1 MSTMLRPVISSLRAG
16 RVLATSQ
23 APAMFSTSSHLRTDI
38 SSSALPKQRPVGA
51 FRGGLFGFLLGSV
64 AAGVSVYYYILKE
77 YRVSNELLTEDIYHH
92 EDDIKT
98 NNANIALPTSIHPPS
113 RPPTNFLP
121 HPINKVIINITTQPN
136 FDTKMPLVEVLGTSR
151 SHATPG
157 WAYVP
162 ETALQKSSTTLTTS
176 RKRGIREPGRTG
188 TDLTSRQNHATIRHL
203 AELDRENHRDNV
215 HIPVPVRKD
224 AIQRDNGRGARAKT
238 TSNVRRIMQ
247 SQKTFK
253 NYLDDEEAALAHSTA
268 TTTGGVAAVPVVVGA
283 AAGVSKVARVAA
295 RRSLTPAVAA
305 ASSTTQDTLTER
317 QKRALARKT
326 TSTDTPATKKQKSER
341 TNEEVHGDDMQ
352 IDTPEQ
358 IQEGLLKTPHDNDH
372 LLKSYIPLPP
382 SDRLMAALLAEP
394 PLRYHAARAAPSATN
409 KPARQFCTI
418 CGYWGKIKCK
428 NCGVRTCGLECYKV
442 HEDSRCGAFF

>member
-1 MSTMLRPVISSLRAG
+1 
-16 RVLATSQ
+16 
-23 APAMFSTSSHLRTDI
+23 
-38 SSSALPKQRPVGA
+38 
-51 FRGGLFGFLLGSV
+51 
-64 AAGVSVYYYILKE
+64 
-77 YRVSNELLTEDIYHH
+77 
-92 EDDIKT
+92 
-98 NNANIALPTSIHPPS
+98 
-113 RPPTNFLP
+113 
-121 HPINKVIINITTQPN
+121 
-136 FDTKMPLVEVLGTSR
+136 MPLVEVLGTSR

-176 RKRGIREPGRTG
+176 RKRGIREPGRSG
-188 TDLTSRQNHATIRHL
+188 TDLTSRQNHAIIRHL

-238 TSNVRRIMQ
+238 TSNVRRILQ

-253 NYLDDEEAALAHSTA
+253 NYLDDEEAALAHSSTSVVGTA
-268 TTTGGVAAVPVVVGA
+268 AAVIPA
-283 AAGVSKVARVAA
+283 AGAGVSKVARAAA
-295 RRSLTPAVAA
+295 RRSLTPAAVAA
-305 ASSTTQDTLTER
+305 TQDGLTER
-317 QKRALARKT
+317 QKRALARKPTSDT
-326 TSTDTPATKKQKSER
+326 TTDTPATKKQKSAQTTTTT
-341 TNEEVHGDDMQ
+341 TNNDQDGEAMDLDA
-352 IDTPEQ
+352 PEPSQ
-358 IQEGLLKTPHDNDH
+358 QGLLKTPYDNDH

-394 PLRYHAARAAPSATN
+394 PLRYHAARAAPSAMN

>member
-1 MSTMLRPVISSLRAG
+1 
-16 RVLATSQ
+16 
-23 APAMFSTSSHLRTDI
+23 
-38 SSSALPKQRPVGA
+38 
-51 FRGGLFGFLLGSV
+51 
-64 AAGVSVYYYILKE
+64 
-77 YRVSNELLTEDIYHH
+77 
-92 EDDIKT
+92 
-98 NNANIALPTSIHPPS
+98 
-113 RPPTNFLP
+113 
-121 HPINKVIINITTQPN
+121 
-136 FDTKMPLVEVLGTSR
+136 MPLVEVLGTSR

-157 WAYVP
+157 WTYVP
-162 ETALQKSSTTLTTS
+162 ETALQKSSTTTLTTS

-188 TDLTSRQNHATIRHL
+188 TDLTSRQNHAIIRHL

-268 TTTGGVAAVPVVVGA
+268 TTGGVAAVPVVGAAA

-305 ASSTTQDTLTER
+305 ASTATQDTLTER

-326 TSTDTPATKKQKSER
+326 PSGTTTETPATKKQKSEP
-341 TNEEVHGDDMQ
+341 TTTSTTTQNPQDSEAMQ
-352 IDTPEQ
+352 IDTPEP
-358 IQEGLLKTPHDNDH
+358 IQKGLLKTPHDNDH

-394 PLRYHAARAAPSATN
+394 PLRYHAARAAPSATD
-409 KPARQFCTI
+409 KPARRFCTI

>member
-1 MSTMLRPVISSLRAG
+1 
-16 RVLATSQ
+16 
-23 APAMFSTSSHLRTDI
+23 
-38 SSSALPKQRPVGA
+38 
-51 FRGGLFGFLLGSV
+51 
-64 AAGVSVYYYILKE
+64 
-77 YRVSNELLTEDIYHH
+77 
-92 EDDIKT
+92 
-98 NNANIALPTSIHPPS
+98 
-113 RPPTNFLP
+113 
-121 HPINKVIINITTQPN
+121 
-136 FDTKMPLVEVLGTSR
+136 MPLVEVLGTSR

-188 TDLTSRQNHATIRHL
+188 TDLTSRQNHAIIRHL

-253 NYLDDEEAALAHSTA
+253 NYLDDEEAALAHSATA
-268 TTTGGVAAVPVVVGA
+268 GGVGAVPAAGA

-295 RRSLTPAVAA
+295 RRSLTPAAAA
-305 ASSTTQDTLTER
+305 ASTATQDTLTER
-317 QKRALARKT
+317 QKRAIARKAPADST
-326 TSTDTPATKKQKSER
+326 TDTANKKRKSEPI
-341 TNEEVHGDDMQ
+341 TTQDPQDADAMQ
-352 IDTPEQ
+352 IDAPEPVQ
-358 IQEGLLKTPHDNDH
+358 KGLLKTPHDNDH

-394 PLRYHAARAAPSATN
+394 PLRYHAARAAPSATK
-409 KPARQFCTI
+409 KPARRFCTI

>member
-1 MSTMLRPVISSLRAG
+1 
-16 RVLATSQ
+16 
-23 APAMFSTSSHLRTDI
+23 
-38 SSSALPKQRPVGA
+38 
-51 FRGGLFGFLLGSV
+51 
-64 AAGVSVYYYILKE
+64 
-77 YRVSNELLTEDIYHH
+77 
-92 EDDIKT
+92 
-98 NNANIALPTSIHPPS
+98 
-113 RPPTNFLP
+113 
-121 HPINKVIINITTQPN
+121 
-136 FDTKMPLVEVLGTSR
+136 MPLVEVLGTSR

-162 ETALQKSSTTLTTS
+162 EAAVQKSSTTLTTS
-176 RKRGIREPGRTG
+176 RKRGIREPGRSG
-188 TDLTSRQNHATIRHL
+188 TDLTSRQNHAIIRHL

-253 NYLDDEEAALAHSTA
+253 NYLDDEEAALAHST
-268 TTTGGVAAVPVVVGA
+268 TTGGAVAAPVVA
-283 AAGVSKVARVAA
+283 TGVSKVARIAA
-295 RRSLTPAVAA
+295 RRSLTPAAAA
-305 ASSTTQDTLTER
+305 ASTAIQDALTER
-317 QKRALARKT
+317 QKRALTRKT
-326 TSTDTPATKKQKSER
+326 TSDTATDTPTATKKHKPEQKTTTTTTTT
-341 TNEEVHGDDMQ
+341 TNEDLQQGEAMDLDN
-352 IDTPEQ
+352 PEP
-358 IQEGLLKTPHDNDH
+358 IQKGLLKTPHDNDH

>member
-1 MSTMLRPVISSLRAG
+1 MMLRPAISSLRAG

-77 YRVSNELLTEDIYHH
+77 YRVSNELLTEDIY
-92 EDDIKT
+92 
-98 NNANIALPTSIHPPS
+98 LSSTS
-113 RPPTNFLP
+113 P
-121 HPINKVIINITTQPN
+121 HNPN

-295 RRSLTPAVAA
+295 RRSLTPAFAA